1 MCSGSDTA
9 LQSKLKHRMI
19 GDYKSGGL
27 AWKTSQSRANT
38 SQ

>member
-1 MCSGSDTA
+1 MANIVVRREAKCSGSDTA

-27 AWKTSQSRANT
+27 W
-38 SQ
+38 